1 MDTKNK
7 TSNGNF
13 NATSHKT
20 DVIGSRFKPILFS
33 TPMVQAILDGRKS
46 QMRRIVKPMRGMQ
59 SEWLSM
65 DLINKVK
72 EGQIV
77 KGGWQM
83 FHPNGGEKSPLGW
96 IKSNYQIGDILWV
109 RETWQ
114 QECELIQIAG
124 GDWSN
129 AYLNATG
136 NYVYKSDNIILPSE
150 TETFSKWKPS
160 IFMPKEAC
168 RIFLKVTNMRVERL
182 NDISEGD
189 AISEGI
195 ISKNEKLFLI
205 MKTKLFII
213 YLHKIL
219 SNHFGILSIKIG
231 KKIPLFGFT
240 PLNGLSVHT
249 ISDNVRGLCVR
260 AGFEKPK
267 FNLSTDD
274 K

>member
-1 MDTKNK
+1 MTTKNK
-7 TSNGNF
+7 TSKDDF

-46 QMRRIVKPMRGMQ
+46 QTRRIVKPMRGMQ

-168 RIFLKVTNMRVERL
+168 RIFLKVTDVRVERL
-182 NDISEGD
+182 QDISEKD
-189 AISEGI
+189 AKAEGI
-195 ISKNEKLFLI
+195 ERDKNGFMPTPDKFWAFDGSALFNSAKDAFAHLW
-205 MKTKLFII
+205 
-213 YLHKIL
+213 
-219 SNHFGILSIKIG
+219 
-231 KKIPLFGFT
+231 KKINRENSWKENPWVWVYT
-240 PLNGLSVHT
+240 
-249 ISDNVRGLCVR
+249 
-260 AGFEKPK
+260 FERVERPHD
-267 FNLSTDD
+267 FR
-274 K
+274 

>member
-7 TSNGNF
+7 TSKDDF

-20 DVIGSRFKPILFS
+20 DVIGSLFKPILFS

-46 QMRRIVKPMRGMQ
+46 QTRRIVKPMRGMQ

-114 QECELIQIAG
+114 QECELIQIAC

-168 RIFLKVTNMRVERL
+168 RIFLKVTNVRVERL

-195 ISKNEKLFLI
+195 ISKNEKLFFDYEN
-205 MKTKLFII
+205 KTFH
-213 YLHKIL
+213 YLSPQNSFKSL
-219 SNHFGILSIKIG
+219 WNSINKNWEEN
-231 KKIPLFGFT
+231 PFVWVYT
-240 PLNGLSVHT
+240 
-249 ISDNVRGLCVR
+249 
-260 AGFEKPK
+260 FERIERPHD
-267 FNLSTDD
+267 FR
-274 K
+274 

>member
-7 TSNGNF
+7 TSKSDF

-72 EGQIV
+72 EWQIV

-114 QECELIQIAG
+114 QEC
-124 GDWSN
+124 
-129 AYLNATG
+129 
-136 NYVYKSDNIILPSE
+136 
-150 TETFSKWKPS
+150 
-160 IFMPKEAC
+160 
-168 RIFLKVTNMRVERL
+168 
-182 NDISEGD
+182 
-189 AISEGI
+189 
-195 ISKNEKLFLI
+195 KL
-205 MKTKLFII
+205 
-213 YLHKIL
+213 
-219 SNHFGILSIKIG
+219 S
-231 KKIPLFGFT
+231 
-240 PLNGLSVHT
+240 
-249 ISDNVRGLCVR
+249 
-260 AGFEKPK
+260 
-267 FNLSTDD
+267 
-274 K
+274 

>member
-7 TSNGNF
+7 TSKDDF

-20 DVIGSRFKPILFS
+20 NVIGSRFKPILFS

-46 QMRRIVKPMRGMQ
+46 QTRRIVKPMRGMQ

-109 RETWQ
+109 RESFAKPP
-114 QECELIQIAG
+114 IYAFGVKYIYKAG
-124 GDWSN
+124 FNESICG
-129 AYLNATG
+129 
-136 NYVYKSDNIILPSE
+136 
-150 TETFSKWKPS
+150 WKPS
-160 IFMPKEAC
+160 IHMPKEAA
-168 RIFLKVTNMRVERL
+168 RIFLEVTNVRVERL

-195 ISKNEKLFLI
+195 ISKNEKLFFDYEN
-205 MKTKLFII
+205 KTFH
-213 YLHKIL
+213 YLSPQNSFKSL
-219 SNHFGILSIKIG
+219 WNSINKNLEEN
-231 KKIPLFGFT
+231 PFVWVYT
-240 PLNGLSVHT
+240 
-249 ISDNVRGLCVR
+249 
-260 AGFEKPK
+260 FERIERPHD
-267 FNLSTDD
+267 FR
-274 K
+274 

>member
-1 MDTKNK
+1 
-7 TSNGNF
+7 
-13 NATSHKT
+13 
-20 DVIGSRFKPILFS
+20 
-33 TPMVQAILDGRKS
+33 MVQAILDGRKS
-46 QMRRIVKPMRGMQ
+46 QTRRIVKPMRGMQ

-72 EGQIV
+72 EWQIV

-150 TETFSKWKPS
+150 TGTFSKWKPS

-168 RIFLKVTNMRVERL
+168 RIFLKVTNVRVERL

-195 ISKNEKLFLI
+195 ISKNEKLFFDYEN
-205 MKTKLFII
+205 KTFH
-213 YLHKIL
+213 YLSPQNSFKSL
-219 SNHFGILSIKIG
+219 WNSINKNWEENPFVWG
-231 KKIPLFGFT
+231 YT
-240 PLNGLSVHT
+240 
-249 ISDNVRGLCVR
+249 
-260 AGFEKPK
+260 FERIERPHD
-267 FNLSTDD
+267 FR
-274 K
+274 